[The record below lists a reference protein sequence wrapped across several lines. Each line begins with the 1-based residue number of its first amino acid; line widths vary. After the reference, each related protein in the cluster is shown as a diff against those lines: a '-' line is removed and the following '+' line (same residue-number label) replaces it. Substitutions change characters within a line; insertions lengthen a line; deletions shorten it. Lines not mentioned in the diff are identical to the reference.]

1 MDFPISTIE
10 NEVRAF
16 LAEDDL
22 ANNVFYSL
30 NLPSDDVE
38 CTLKIKSDL
47 LMAGLPYF
55 ITAFNLLGEKL
66 DWNDFKNFEGHKLIK
81 GEEIKF
87 KSKFN
92 RALSAERVA
101 LNLVQ
106 RASSI
111 ATFTNSFVKESSEI
125 KILDTRK
132 TTPGL
137 RSLEK
142 YAVRIG
148 GGYNHRMSQVDVF
161 MIKDNHKTFFGSL
174 TAAFEFF
181 RTCNSFYNPIVAEIH
196 NLVELEEAIK
206 LNLNHLMLDNFSP
219 EDIRNA
225 VKLKKVGMT
234 FEVSGGINQNNF
246 KNYLISGVDAISM
259 GSLTYGAPMLD
270 LSLKFKRI

>member
-1 MDFPISTIE
+1 MDFPISAIE

-22 ANNVFYSL
+22 ANNFFYSL
-30 NLPSDDVE
+30 NLPSEDVE
-38 CTLKIKSDL
+38 CTLKIKSNL
-47 LMAGLPYF
+47 ILAGLPYF
-55 ITAFNLLGEKL
+55 LTAFNLLGENLNWK
-66 DWNDFKNFEGHKLIK
+66 DFKSFEGRNFSQ

-111 ATFTNSFVKESSEI
+111 ATFTNFFVRESKEI

-142 YAVRIG
+142 YAVRVG

-161 MIKDNHKTFFGSL
+161 MIKDNHKAFFGSL
-174 TAAFEFF
+174 TSAFEFF
-181 RTCNSFYNPIVAEIH
+181 KNCQSFYNPIVAEIH
-196 NLVELEEAIK
+196 NLSELEEAIR

-219 EDIRNA
+219 EDIKNA
-225 VKLKKVGMT
+225 VKLKRAGMT
-234 FEVSGGINQNNF
+234 FEVSGGINQSNF
-246 KNYLISGVDAISM
+246 GNYLISGVDAISM
-259 GSLTYGAPMLD
+259 GSLTYSAPMLD